1 MKHHFPSQANPIIQ
15 YRTPKSGHCHRVELM
30 LSLLNLPYKCID
42 LDIGNGEHKKSAHL
56 NKSAL
61 GQVPAIEDNGTTLS
75 DSNAI
80 LVYLINRYS
89 DDPSKWLSSSA
100 AGRAEIQKWFSIAA
114 GELAYGPCTMR
125 LKRVF
130 HADVDFERARLITD
144 KLFKMM
150 ENHLQTSPFLAGESI
165 TAADIAMYSYTA
177 HAPEGGFEL
186 TSFKAIQAWLAKI
199 ESVPNF
205 VPMLKTAF

>member
-1 MKHHFPSQANPIIQ
+1 MNPNFPNQAKPIIL

-30 LSLLNLPYKCID
+30 LSMLELPYECID
-42 LDIGNGEHKKSAHL
+42 LDMGNGEHKESEHL
-56 NKSAL
+56 SKSAL

-80 LVYLINRYS
+80 LIYLINRYS
-89 DDPSKWLSSSA
+89 DDPSNWLSDSPV
-100 AGRAEIQKWFSIAA
+100 GKAEIQKWLSIAA

-130 HADVDFERARLITD
+130 KADVDYERARLITD

-150 ENHLQTSPFLAGESI
+150 ENHLQTLPFLAGNSI

-186 TSFKAIQAWLAKI
+186 TSFNAIQAWMAKI

-205 VPMLKTAF
+205 VPMLKTAV

>member
-1 MKHHFPSQANPIIQ
+1 MNPNFSNQAKPIIL

-30 LSLLNLPYKCID
+30 LSLLEIPYKCVD
-42 LDIGNGEHKKSAHL
+42 LDMANGEHKKSAYSS
-56 NKSAL
+56 KSAL
-61 GQVPAIEDNGTTLS
+61 GQVPAIVDNGTTLS

-80 LVYLINRYS
+80 LVYLINKYS
-89 DDPSKWLSSSA
+89 DEPSQWLSNSPVIA
-100 AGRAEIQKWFSIAA
+100 AEIQKWFSIAA

-130 HADVDFERARLITD
+130 NADVDYERARLITD

-186 TSFKAIQAWLAKI
+186 TSFKAIEAWLAKI

-205 VPMLKTAF
+205 APMLKTAV